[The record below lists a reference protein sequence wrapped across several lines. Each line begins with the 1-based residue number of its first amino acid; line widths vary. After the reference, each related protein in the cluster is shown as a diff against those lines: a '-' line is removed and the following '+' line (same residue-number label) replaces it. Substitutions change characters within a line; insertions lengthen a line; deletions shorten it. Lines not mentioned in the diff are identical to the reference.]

1 MAYPDHIDRFTKKL
15 NKKQDD
21 TVYVIEERLVLK
33 DGVYEGVL
41 AHDHIRRES
50 IRIYT
55 GPELSGDEVI
65 QYYLSV
71 PAETPWKLTIKIFS
85 AATAV
90 YVTYE
95 TPGDRVEAEDVNHL
109 QDSMVSVQSELD
121 RFKSVADDVSE
132 AHFEQLEQ
140 LAADKADQISVN
152 AALLDKADKANT
164 YTREQTDERIQ
175 RVIGAAPEALD
186 TLQELAQA
194 LDNDPDFAATMTTQL
209 AGKVD
214 KAAGKQLS
222 TEDYSSAEKAKLAGI
237 AAGANLY
244 VHPAT
249 HSADMIAETASLKMM
264 TTDERTKLAGIAP
277 GANQYVHPPAH
288 PASIITESEQRQ
300 FVSADER
307 AKLESIEPG
316 ANAYV
321 HPVTHPADVITE
333 TAGLKVMTAAE
344 RTKLAGIAAGA
355 NQYVHPATHP
365 PSIIA
370 QDPSNR
376 LVTDTEKATWHAK
389 ETPAGAQAK
398 VDTHADDQVKH
409 VTASDRATWD
419 AKETSAGAQAKVNTH
434 AEDGVR
440 HITAA
445 ERTAWNAKQ
454 VPLGFTPENTSR
466 RGVAGGYAELD
477 ANGRIPDNRISATF
491 VTQSQLGG
499 AGYGDMTKSVYD
511 TNNNGK
517 VDAAEAADSVPW
529 SGITGR
535 PSTFAPSA
543 HTHNVLSVQ
552 SDNARDGTALP
563 SVYERGVTTFFSNNP
578 TNKFNGVSYCT
589 VMTIKGHSNMAAV
602 QYIYPYNV
610 DAPISYRY
618 ALFNTDAWREWRT
631 LAVASEVMPRGP
643 LTWNQVKGV

>member
-1 MAYPDHIDRFTKKL
+1 MVYPNHIDRFTEKL

-33 DGVYEGVL
+33 DGVYEGAL

-50 IRIYT
+50 IRLYT

-65 QYYLSV
+65 QFYLSV
-71 PAETPWKLTIKIFS
+71 PSETPWKLTIKIFS
-85 AATAV
+85 SADVV
-90 YVTYE
+90 YATYE
-95 TPGDRVEAEDVNHL
+95 TPGDRVEAEDVNKL
-109 QDSMVSVQSELD
+109 QDSMVAVQTELD
-121 RFKSVADDVSE
+121 RVKDVTMDE
-132 AHFEQLEQ
+132 LQTHTERMDRLD
-140 LAADKADQISVN
+140 ADKADQMSVN
-152 AALLDKADKANT
+152 AAMLAKADKANT

-175 RVIGAAPEALD
+175 RVIGVAPDALD

-237 AAGANLY
+237 ATGANLY

-249 HSADMIAETASLKMM
+249 HPADMIAETTSLKMM
-264 TTDERTKLAGIAP
+264 TAEERSKLAGIAP
-277 GANQYVHPPAH
+277 GANHYVHPAAH

-300 FVSADER
+300 FITAEER
-307 AKLESIEPG
+307 TKLESIELG
-316 ANAYV
+316 ANAYH
-321 HPVTHPADVITE
+321 HPATHPADMITE
-333 TAGLKVMTAAE
+333 TASLKVMTGAE
-344 RTKLAGIAAGA
+344 RTKLAGIATGA

-370 QDPSNR
+370 QDASNR

-389 ETPAGAQAK
+389 ETSAGAQAK
-398 VDTHADDQVKH
+398 VDA
-409 VTASDRATWD
+409 
-419 AKETSAGAQAKVNTH
+419 H
-434 AEDGVR
+434 AEDGV
-440 HITAA
+440 HHVSAA
-445 ERTAWNAKQ
+445 ERTTWNAKQ
-454 VPLGFTPENTSR
+454 APLGFTPENTSR

-477 ANGRIPDNRISATF
+477 ANGRIPDNRISSTF

-517 VDAAEAADSVPW
+517 VDTAEAADSVSW
-529 SGITGR
+529 AGITGR
-535 PSTFAPSA
+535 PSTFAPST

-578 TNKFNGVSYCT
+578 TNKFNGVAYCT
-589 VMTIKGHSNMAAV
+589 VMTIKGYSNMAAV

-618 ALFNTDAWREWRT
+618 ALYNTDAWREWRT